1 MYVLFNE
8 KFHLFSTLKNY
19 FDSTGADEG
28 KGFHEQETFL
38 ARKKTEKSRITIFFD
53 TKQQAG

>member
-1 MYVLFNE
+1 MKAYL
-8 KFHLFSTLKNY
+8 TLKNY
-19 FDSTGADEG
+19 FDSTGAEEG
-28 KGFHEQETFL
+28 NGFHEQETFL